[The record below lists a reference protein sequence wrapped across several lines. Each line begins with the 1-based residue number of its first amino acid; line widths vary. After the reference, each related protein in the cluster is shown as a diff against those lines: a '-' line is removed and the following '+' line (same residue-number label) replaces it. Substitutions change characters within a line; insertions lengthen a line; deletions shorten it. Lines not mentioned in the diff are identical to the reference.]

1 MFNIN
6 NPWRLNKRLF
16 VVDDFYENPDA
27 IRHHALTQIEYSQ
40 DLRWYKGL
48 RSTTVFQPEGIKQA
62 FERVLGQQIQHFDP
76 GGYNGVFQLMYSS
89 DPQVYHFDMQRWAAM
104 IYLTPDAPLESG
116 TRLHRSRR
124 NGTRHRDELGADD
137 AFRGD
142 FYDSTQFDISDQAA
156 NIYNRLVIMDAG
168 CFHSAGPYFGNTPET
183 GRLTHL
189 FFFD

>member
-1 MFNIN
+1 MNFIIN
-6 NPWRLNKRLF
+6 PSPSKRFF
-16 VVDDFYENPDA
+16 VVDNFYSNPDE
-27 IRHHALTQIEYSQ
+27 IRNFALNQVQYEQ

-48 RSTTVFQPEGIKQA
+48 RSKTWHRPFGIKEA
-62 FERVLGQQIQHFDP
+62 FESIIGEKINHFE
-76 GGYNGVFQLMYSS
+76 GAYNGVFQLMYSS
-89 DPQVYHFDMQRWAAM
+89 DPQVYHYDVQKWAAM

-124 NGTRHRDELGADD
+124 NLTRHRDEPGSDD

-142 FYDSTQFDISDQAA
+142 FYDSTQFDISDAAA
-156 NIYNRLVIMDAG
+156 NIYNRLVVMDAG
-168 CFHSAGPYFGNTPET
+168 CYHSAGPYFGNTPET